1 MKHSIAISADRKLT
15 GVITMTRFSTPQEVA
30 EYVCRQLAGKVII
43 HRYDAYSTN
52 SIYLKFDYG
61 VANSL
66 RISDHPG
73 KKHLAYRYNIDFARK
88 YYKIK
93 YSPQGYPRYHYPVSA
108 VDRAIKDILDVK
120 RAKEY
125 RYRDYGKLMEEAMAR
140 SEHEKGF
147 WQQAVLVTGKENVD
161 V

>member
-1 MKHSIAISADRKLT
+1 MT

-30 EYVCRQLAGKVII
+30 EYVCRQLEGKMVI

-73 KKHLAYRYNIDFARK
+73 KKHLAYRYSIDFARK
-88 YYKIK
+88 HYKLK
-93 YSPQGYPRYHYPVSA
+93 YSVQGYPRYYYPVSA
-108 VDRAIKDILDVK
+108 VDRAIKDILDAK

-125 RYRDYGKLMEEAMAR
+125 RYRDYAGLMEAAMAR
-140 SEHEKGF
+140 AEHEKGF
-147 WQQAVLVTGKENVD
+147 WQQAKLVMKEGEMK
-161 V
+161 

>member
-1 MKHSIAISADRKLT
+1 M
-15 GVITMTRFSTPQEVA
+15 MTAKFATPQEVA
-30 EYVCRQLAGKVII
+30 EYVCRQLEGKVIV

-61 VANSL
+61 VAKSL

-88 YYKIK
+88 HYAVK
-93 YSPQGYPRYHYPVSA
+93 YSPQGYPRYYYPVSA
-108 VDRAIKDILDVK
+108 VDRVIKDILDAK

-125 RYRDYGKLMEEAMAR
+125 RYKDYAGLLEAVMAR

-147 WQQAVLVTGKENVD
+147 WQQARLIHDVGKKGEGNE
-161 V
+161 

>member
-1 MKHSIAISADRKLT
+1 
-15 GVITMTRFSTPQEVA
+15 MTDKFSTPQEVA
-30 EYVCRQLAGKVII
+30 EYVCRQLEGKMVI

-88 YYKIK
+88 HYKLK
-93 YSPQGYPRYHYPVSA
+93 YSVQGYPRYYYPVSA
-108 VDRAIKDILDVK
+108 VDRAIKDILDAK

-125 RYRDYGKLMEEAMAR
+125 RYKDYEKLMMEAIAGVV
-140 SEHEKGF
+140 HEKGF
-147 WQQAVLVTGKENVD
+147 WQQAVLVTGKEK
-161 V
+161 

>member
-1 MKHSIAISADRKLT
+1 
-15 GVITMTRFSTPQEVA
+15 MTDKFSTPQEIA
-30 EYVCRQLAGKVII
+30 EYVCRQLSGKVII

-73 KKHLAYRYNIDFARK
+73 KRHLAYRYNIDFARK
-88 YYKIK
+88 HYKIK
-93 YSPQGYPRYHYPVSA
+93 YSPQGYPRYYYPVSA
-108 VDRAIKDILDVK
+108 VDRAIKDILDAK
-120 RAKEY
+120 RAKGY
-125 RYRDYGKLMEEAMAR
+125 RYKDYGKLMEEARLR

-147 WQQAVLVTGKENVD
+147 WQQARLVMREGKMK
-161 V
+161 

>member
-1 MKHSIAISADRKLT
+1 MSAK
-15 GVITMTRFSTPQEVA
+15 FATPQEVA
-30 EYVCRQLAGKVII
+30 NYVCRQLEGRMVI

-73 KKHLAYRYNIDFARK
+73 KRHLAYRYNIDFSRK
-88 YYKIK
+88 HYKIK
-93 YSPQGYPRYHYPVSA
+93 YSPQGYPRYYYPVSA
-108 VDRAIKDILDVK
+108 VDRVVKDILDAK
-120 RAKEY
+120 RAKQY
-125 RYRDYGKLMEEAMAR
+125 RCKDYERLVKEARLR

-147 WQQAVLVTGKENVD
+147 WQLAELVMEKGETK
-161 V
+161 